1 MRQVII
7 QNKTRPLQ
15 SPLQAGFA
23 DGFVDKLRG
32 LAFRRGLGAHEG
44 LVLAEAAES
53 RLGASI
59 HMLGMAFD
67 LCVVWLDSQLNV
79 VDVQLA
85 RRWRSVL
92 LPGKPARY
100 VIECAP
106 SRYAEFQ
113 LGDQLAFEDI
123 SD

>member
-1 MRQVII
+1 MRQVSIH
-7 QNKTRPLQ
+7 NRTRPLK

-23 DGFVDKLRG
+23 DGFFDKLRG
-32 LAFRRGLGAHEG
+32 LAFRRRLAAGEG
-44 LVLAEAAES
+44 LVLAEPAES
-53 RLGASI
+53 RAGASI

-67 LCVVWLDSQLNV
+67 LCVVWLDSDLKV
-79 VDVQLA
+79 VDLKIA

-92 LPGKPARY
+92 LPRTAARY

-113 LGDQLAFEDI
+113 LGDQIAFEDI
-123 SD
+123 

>member
-1 MRQVII
+1 MRQVAIHN
-7 QNKTRPLQ
+7 QTRPLK

-23 DGFVDKLRG
+23 DGFFDKLRG
-32 LAFRRGLGAHEG
+32 LAFRRELGAGEG
-44 LVLAEAAES
+44 LVLAEPAES
-53 RLGASI
+53 RAGASI

-92 LPGKPARY
+92 LPRRPARY

-113 LGDQLAFEDI
+113 LGDQIAFEDI
-123 SD
+123 